1 MLLGFAVGLK
11 AAESCLVYLLV
22 IHPARGMHSRAAE
35 RVHGEIAL
43 GALKY

>member
-1 MLLGFAVGLK
+1 MSLVSAVNLN
-11 AAESCLVYLLV
+11 AAESCLVSLLMS
-22 IHPARGMHSRAAE
+22 HLARGIHRRAAE